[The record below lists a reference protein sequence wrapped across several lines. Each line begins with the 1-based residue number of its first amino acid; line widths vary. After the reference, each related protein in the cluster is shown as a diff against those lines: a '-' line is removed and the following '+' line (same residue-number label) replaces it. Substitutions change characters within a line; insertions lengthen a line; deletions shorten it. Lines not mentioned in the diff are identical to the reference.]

1 MLAQKQLNTIAE
13 LNDFSRRHCYDSRH
27 CQTMLTQGVQALL
40 NMAGGDLQPLMAQ
53 VATFNRFTE
62 DNDPYNEHDFG
73 SFEWQGEKLF
83 WKFDYY
89 DKAFEYGSEDPA
101 NPDITKRVL
110 TVMLA
115 SEY

>member
-1 MLAQKQLNTIAE
+1 MLAQNQINTIAE
-13 LNDFSRRHCYDSRH
+13 LNDFSRRHWYDPRH
-27 CQTMLTQGVQALL
+27 CQTMLTQGVRALLSVAGDNLQAL
-40 NMAGGDLQPLMAQ
+40 MTK

-101 NPDITKRVL
+101 NPAITKRVL
-110 TVMLA
+110 TIMLTG
-115 SEY
+115 EY